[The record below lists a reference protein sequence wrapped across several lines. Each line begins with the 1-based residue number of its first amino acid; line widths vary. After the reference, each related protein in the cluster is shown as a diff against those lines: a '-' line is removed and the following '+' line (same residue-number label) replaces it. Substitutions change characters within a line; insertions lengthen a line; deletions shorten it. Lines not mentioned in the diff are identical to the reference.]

1 MNGFTMMADSYKSAV
16 KKGHFK
22 EEEVASKI
30 RLYEFLGTCGGDDFF
45 DLFDSSAFNEIMMSY
60 IRKAVKE
67 LTEEDVIDDDQA
79 IAVRN
84 RVNALLSEQTAKE
97 ICEG

>member
-1 MNGFTMMADSYKSAV
+1 MNGFVMMADSYKSAV
-16 KKGHFK
+16 KQGTFK

-45 DLFDSSAFNEIMMSY
+45 DLFNSSAFNEIMMSY
-60 IRKAVKE
+60 IRKAVQE
-67 LTEEDVIDDDQA
+67 LVDEEVLDDDQA
-79 IAVRN
+79 MAVRN
-84 RVNALLSEQTAKE
+84 RVNTLLSEQTAKE

>member
-1 MNGFTMMADSYKSAV
+1 MIADSYKSAV
-16 KKGHFK
+16 KQGKFK

-45 DLFDSSAFNEIMMSY
+45 DLFDSSAFNEIMMNY

-67 LTEEDVIDDDQA
+67 LTEEDVIDDEQA
-79 IAVRN
+79 MAVRN
-84 RVNALLSEQTAKE
+84 RVNTLLSEKTAKE
-97 ICEG
+97 ICEV